1 MSHKTSPRQ
10 GTGGQNLSTVA
21 GNDSNQHNRNAGYK
35 HGKDLVRSTSGA
47 LLEWVES
54 HRDRFGWH
62 HGRWVVVEQA
72 QDVSPRVRP
81 AKVELD
87 HDVAQQLVS
96 SSEFALAW
104 TLAKDLAP
112 LPSRLARSDMAASW
126 EAISARVDPL
136 LVLDTVEMIRAA
148 AIERYVDAEIV
159 ARSVRRLLDDIERS
173 TL

>member
-1 MSHKTSPRQ
+1 MPVTAVKDR
-10 GTGGQNLSTVA
+10 VRA
-21 GNDSNQHNRNAGYK
+21 DSGAVLEWIDAHREK
-35 HGKDLVRSTSGA
+35 HGWS
-47 LLEWVES
+47 
-54 HRDRFGWH
+54 
-62 HGRWVVVEQA
+62 HGRWRVAEQA

-136 LVLDTVEMIRAA
+136 LVLDTVGMIRAA
-148 AIERYVDAEIV
+148 AVERFIDAETV
-159 ARSVRRLLDDIERS
+159 ARAVRRLLDDVDRGVS
-173 TL
+173 S